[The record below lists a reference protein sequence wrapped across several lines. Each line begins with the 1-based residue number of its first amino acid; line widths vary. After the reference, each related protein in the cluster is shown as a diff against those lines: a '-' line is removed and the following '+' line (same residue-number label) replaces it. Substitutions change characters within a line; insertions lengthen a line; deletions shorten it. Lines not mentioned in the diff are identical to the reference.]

1 MTDPQWL
8 ELPISRTNFPCPK
21 DVRAIEVQLPLE
33 KYCELKKDREAVGKG
48 KWRNSSLCIQLAG
61 ALGMYPLIKSYISE
75 EILIYSVSA
84 KFHQQQCSAQLCQT
98 M

>member
-21 DVRAIEVQLPLE
+21 DILAIEVQLYLE
-33 KYCELKKDREAVGKG
+33 KYCELKKDREAAGKG
-48 KWRNSSLCIQLAG
+48 KWGNSSLCIQLAG

-75 EILIYSVSA
+75 EILIYLLNSTSSSVKLSSA
-84 KFHQQQCSAQLCQT
+84 KLCK
-98 M
+98 